1 MRSLAAP
8 GALPVVRIALLGAEC
23 TGKST
28 LADQLR
34 QHAADQGLRC
44 EVVPE
49 TLRLWCEQHQRTP
62 RADEQAAIAQ
72 VHTAHVLQAQNC
84 DWLVADTTA
93 LTTAVY
99 SELLFGDTTLYP
111 AALAHQRHYTL
122 TLLLGTD
129 LPWQADGIQRDG
141 VAAQQRFDT
150 RLRHVLLEQQ
160 LPHTLVLGQGP
171 QRLQAALRAI
181 ERAHA
186 APPPEPLPRWRHVC
200 EGSCSDPQ
208 CEQRL
213 FAQLLERKEVR

>member
-1 MRSLAAP
+1 MPPMAEHRT
-8 GALPVVRIALLGAEC
+8 LPAVRIALLGAEC

-28 LADQLR
+28 LAAQLHE
-34 QHAADQGLRC
+34 HATQQGLRC
-44 EVVPE
+44 AVVSE
-49 TLRLWCEQHQRTP
+49 TLRQWCEQHQRTP

-72 VHTAHVLQAQNC
+72 GHSACVLHTSGC

-93 LTTAVY
+93 LVTAVY

-141 VAAQQRFDT
+141 TAVRERFDT
-150 RLRHVLLEQQ
+150 RLRQVLQAQQ

-171 QRLQAALRAI
+171 QRLHAALRAI
-181 ERAHA
+181 ERAHT
-186 APPPEPLPRWRHVC
+186 APPPASSRWRHVC
-200 EGSCSDPQ
+200 EGGCSDPQ

-213 FAQLLERKEVR
+213 FAQLLERKEAS